1 MPNPD
6 GVGWDDLRQHAEGHW
21 RLTGPNSQGGTT
33 VYRYRGRLYVVGY
46 GEHSSL
52 PGGAEQVIGVL
63 PDNTPGYPPLMADGH
78 AAGCAHEP
86 HFDWDWWQHGT
97 LLLKIDAGAVRLH
110 ERGEEAWTCSLAS
123 FLAPDSP
130 PRDDVRRR
138 FGPAVLDEAFR
149 VARRRMGGVPA

>member
-1 MPNPD
+1 MAEDAEPG
-6 GVGWDDLRQHAEGHW
+6 GVTWEDLRQRAEGHW

-33 VYRYRGRLYVVGY
+33 LYRYRGRLYLVGY
-46 GEHSSL
+46 GERSSL
-52 PGGAEQVIGVL
+52 PGGAEQVIDEM
-63 PDNTPGYPPLMADGH
+63 PDNTPGFPPLMASGH

-97 LLLKIDAGAVRLH
+97 LLLKIHQGTVRLH
-110 ERGEEAWTCSLAS
+110 DGGEEAWSCSLES

-138 FGPAVLDEAFR
+138 LGPAVLDEALR
-149 VARRRMGGVPA
+149 VARRRLAG